1 MKYLQHYPP
10 RVLDQVDELIDTG
23 RLGAY
28 LAQKHPETHE
38 IQSDRALYDYA
49 MGLKRK
55 YMSSSAPLRKVQY
68 CEKISTLNRALG
80 MHTYATRVHGS
91 KLKTRH
97 ELRVAS
103 IFKRGAPEFLECI
116 VVHELAAPS
125 RKGPDPAAHLEACAG
140 RGR

>member
-55 YMSSSAPLRKVQY
+55 
-68 CEKISTLNRALG
+68 
-80 MHTYATRVHGS
+80 
-91 KLKTRH
+91 
-97 ELRVAS
+97 
-103 IFKRGAPEFLECI
+103 
-116 VVHELAAPS
+116 
-125 RKGPDPAAHLEACAG
+125 
-140 RGR
+140 